1 MVAVSYLVHYDTL
14 LQNVIDII
22 TKCDKDL
29 LQNLPGFLLQNATVI
44 TKCIGATSVY
54 SSCQWHLATKK
65 HLASLKTEPVITK
78 VAMKFLNHLS
88 QIIWRSL
95 LMLQQKYNPFLAFQ
109 TLFGDLSK
117 GNLPKTFG
125 KFIDIPEWHIVTV
138 W

>member
-78 VAMKFLNHLS
+78 VANEIFKSFISNNMKISINVTTKIQSFFGLS
-88 QIIWRSL
+88 NIVWRS
-95 LMLQQKYNPFLAFQ
+95 F
-109 TLFGDLSK
+109 
-117 GNLPKTFG
+117 
-125 KFIDIPEWHIVTV
+125 
-138 W
+138 